1 MKKLIAMLVTV
12 LCAAPALLA
21 QETVSGVVVDKKGN
35 PLPGVKI
42 EIPGSQDWT
51 VSDLDGTFTI
61 TRPNYY
67 VKKLSAQYAGMG
79 SRKVKIKDGMR
90 IKMKE
95 EKMWKRVPD
104 KWSTFIEAIVGVPNS
119 PVSDLSDNL
128 AYGLMIGRVKQFG
141 YYVKGM
147 TNTFGVSDK
156 GEWSRDTQG
165 FIDKQKA
172 TYWSVTGGG
181 MVRLGCPLHLYL
193 GLGYADYHYYLRDL
207 SGDWYSYPDGTVTGM
222 VIDMGLMFKIKRVT
236 LSLGLINGNILLQEK
251 FHKTHANFCGN
262 LGIGYSF

>member
-12 LCAAPALLA
+12 LCAAPSLLA

-42 EIPGSQDWT
+42 EIPGVQDWT

-61 TRPNYY
+61 TRPNYN

-95 EKMWKRVPD
+95 EKTWKRVPD
-104 KWSTFIEAIVGVPNS
+104 NWSTFIEAIVGVPNS
-119 PVSDLSDNL
+119 PTSDLSDNL

-141 YYVKGM
+141 YYVKGI
-147 TNTFGVSDK
+147 TNTFGVSNK
-156 GEWSRDTQG
+156 GDWNSNTQG
-165 FIDKQKA
+165 FINKQKS
-172 TYWSVTGGG
+172 TYWSITAGGI
-181 MVRLGCPLHLYL
+181 VRLGCPLHFYL
-193 GLGYADYHYYLRDL
+193 GAGYTDYRYYVRDL
-207 SGDWYSYPDGTVTGM
+207 AGDWHAYEDGEETGFGAE
-222 VIDMGLMFKIKRVT
+222 MGLMFRIKKVT
-236 LSLGLINGNILLQEK
+236 LSAGYTVGGGDG
-251 FHKTHANFCGN
+251 TCGN
-262 LGIGYSF
+262 FGIGYSF

>member
-61 TRPNYY
+61 TRPNYN
-67 VKKLSAQYAGMG
+67 VNKLSAQYAGMG

-95 EKMWKRVPD
+95 EKTWKRVPD
-104 KWSTFIEAIVGVPNS
+104 HWSTFIEAVVGVPNS
-119 PVSDLSDNL
+119 PGSDLSDNL

-141 YYVKGM
+141 YYLKGM

-156 GEWSRDTQG
+156 GDWNNDIQG
-165 FIDKQKA
+165 FVDKEKS

-181 MVRLGCPLHLYL
+181 IVRLGCPLHLYL
-193 GLGYADYHYYLRDL
+193 GLGYAQYNYYIKTM
-207 SGDWYSYPDGTVTGM
+207 SGDWYNYDRREQKSLA
-222 VIDMGLMFKIKRVT
+222 IDLGFLFRVKRVT
-236 LSLGLINGNILLQEK
+236 LSLGLTNGNILLQDE
-251 FHKTHANFCGN
+251 FHKNHANFCGN
-262 LGIGYSF
+262 FGIGYSF